1 MDAADK
7 PNFKKRDVV
16 QERSPAFE
24 ALSVLYKTIFRE
36 KRTISVILNVWW
48 YLNLGRKKNRI
59 IEYIVV
65 SGIVL
70 AALDCS

>member
-24 ALSVLYKTIFRE
+24 ALSVLYKTIFRK

>member
-1 MDAADK
+1 MDAADE
-7 PNFKKRDVV
+7 PNFKKRNVV
-16 QERSPAFE
+16 QERLPAFK
-24 ALSVLYKTIFRE
+24 ALPVLYKTIFRK